1 MAADVI
7 AGCCFTLSRVVHS
20 SEVFVS
26 LCSRCRA
33 LSSYLMSLVCYF
45 YEVFGVASVEEPTG
59 EFSRCSRVDLRG

>member
-20 SEVFVS
+20 SKVFVS

-33 LSSYLMSLVCYF
+33 LSSYLMSGGFFC
-45 YEVFGVASVEEPTG
+45 EVFGVASVEEPTG
-59 EFSRCSRVDLRG
+59 EFNRSSRVDLWG